1 MIQCKDYYADL
12 YFLNVNCKWDKNIK
26 SKNRMDFIVNF
37 IRYFVPDFNYKN
49 WNSQKKFFFL
59 EINKNQN
66 PFQVNIGNKEI
77 CYFK

>member
-1 MIQCKDYYADL
+1 MKILKLKREKMDL
-12 YFLNVNCKWDKNIK
+12 
-26 SKNRMDFIVNF
+26 IVNF
-37 IRYFVPDFNYKN
+37 IRYLVPDFNYKN
-49 WNSQKKFFFL
+49 WNSQKNIFL